1 MTFFLWGNSVC
12 QMLKVAEMKLSYLEL
27 VQWAYTD
34 TEIKDCLMWVKNRY
48 GTENTG
54 KPKGKITPAV
64 DLAMFLEAVNW
75 NRDSTVDKGSMTFS
89 RKLKD

>member
-27 VQWAYTD
+27 VQLAYTD

-54 KPKGKITPAV
+54 KPKGKITPSV